1 MVSETILTWN
11 RQRGVTN
18 LKKVLIID
26 DSALVLRNLKAL
38 LSEKYEVMIA
48 TNGEMGLQKA
58 SEKKPDIILL
68 DYEMPGM
75 NGKETYER
83 LASKPVTS
91 NIPVIFLTSV
101 SDGKKV
107 LEILEMHPAGYVL
120 KPPSG
125 DKLIEKI
132 EEVLSEY

>member
-1 MVSETILTWN
+1 MANETIFTWN
-11 RQRGVTN
+11 MQKGFSNSKR
-18 LKKVLIID
+18 VLIID

-38 LSEKYEVMIA
+38 LSDRYEVVIA
-48 TNGEMGLQKA
+48 TNGEMGIQKA
-58 SEKKPDIILL
+58 VEKHPDIILL

-75 NGKETYER
+75 NGKETFEK
-83 LASKPVTS
+83 LAKNPITTKM
-91 NIPVIFLTSV
+91 PVIFLTSV

-125 DKLIEKI
+125 DKLVEKI
-132 EEVLSEY
+132 EEVLREV